1 MMRFRRWYSGS
12 MDTRGFTP
20 LITLVG
26 VLALATA
33 LFAGY
38 ELARMQPVT
47 ATTNQATD
55 ASVSR

>member
-1 MMRFRRWYSGS
+1 

-26 VLALATA
+26 VLALASA